1 MRTVAEILKQLRQ
14 EYHALKVSF
23 TSSANNIPLLVREL
37 DFATKKNAC
46 RYSSGG
52 IAFDYEDNERVVVTL
67 DTTTGSNTLANLE
80 ISGDFTIP
88 PVVRRVP
95 YSGGARWVVMTAP
108 QYENGSWKAT
118 NYHFQVLTLV
128 KGTLTARMIWE

>member
-1 MRTVAEILKQLRQ
+1 MKTISEIIKNLRQ

-23 TSSANNIPLLVREL
+23 AASANNIPLVAKTLN
-37 DFATKKNAC
+37 FATSKNAC

-52 IAFDYEDNERVVVTL
+52 IAFNYEDNERVVVTL
-67 DTTTGSNTLANLE
+67 DTSTGSNTLANLE
-80 ISGDFTIP
+80 ISGDFTTP

-95 YSGGARWVVMTAP
+95 YSGGARWIVMTAP
-108 QYENGSWKAT
+108 KYSGGNWTAT

-128 KGTLTARMIWE
+128 NGTLSAKMIWE

>member
-1 MRTVAEILKQLRQ
+1 MKTVSEIMKNLRQ

-23 TSSANNIPLLVREL
+23 AASANDIPLVAKTM
-37 DFATKKNAC
+37 DFTTKKNAC

-52 IAFDYEDNERVVVTL
+52 VSFDYEDNERVVVTL
-67 DTTTGSNTLANLE
+67 DTATGSNTLATLE
-80 ISGDFTIP
+80 ISGNFEIP

-108 QYENGSWKAT
+108 RYAGGSWAAT
-118 NYHFQVLTLV
+118 TYHFQVLTLV
-128 KGTLTARMIWE
+128 NGTLNAKMIWE